1 MISMGCTP
9 ISLKALANLAVD
21 GGSFCES
28 FGSCATG
35 VGAIGVAPH
44 VGVVGAAGLG
54 GPSAAGGGGPT
65 ETPAGKLAGPVADEG
80 AVPVA

>member
-1 MISMGCTP
+1 MISIGCTP
-9 ISLKALANLAVD
+9 IAWNALASWAVD
-21 GGSFCES
+21 GESFCVS
-28 FGSCATG
+28 SGSCATG
-35 VGAIGVAPH
+35 VGATGVAPH